1 MSTIFTL
8 LSFLSMNSA
17 TLDQPA
23 PASGYTAANVNS
35 AIEQH
40 LAFVRACYVAHP
52 SRPDGHGGKRLRL
65 LFRLA
70 ADGRVETATIKHD
83 SLDSSEAADCV
94 RRIARTWRF
103 PAPPASGAQFE
114 YSFRFQ

>member
-1 MSTIFTL
+1 MSAIFTL
-8 LSFLSMNSA
+8 LSFLSMNSG

-23 PASGYTAANVNS
+23 PASAYTAANVNGE
-35 AIEQH
+35 IEQH

-52 SRPDGHGGKRLRL
+52 SRPGGHGGKRLRL

-70 ADGRVETATIKHD
+70 TDGRVETAIIKHD
-83 SLDSSEAADCV
+83 SLDSSAAADCV

>member
-1 MSTIFTL
+1 MSTILTL
-8 LSFLSMNSA
+8 LSFLSMNSG
-17 TLDQPA
+17 TLHQPA
-23 PASGYTAANVNS
+23 PASAYTAANVNS

-52 SRPDGHGGKRLRL
+52 SRRDGHGGKRLRL

-70 ADGRVETATIKHD
+70 GDGRVETATIQHD
-83 SLDSSEAADCV
+83 SLDSSAAADCV

-103 PAPPASGAQFE
+103 PAPPESGTQFE